1 MSSDLRIEL
10 LEHRVRE
17 LQTAVAA
24 IIQHL
29 GIEER
34 VTEVERA
41 RLEEMRRAGE
51 REAPTE
57 RLVELYGAHL
67 HTQ

>member
-1 MSSDLRIEL
+1 MISDLRIEL

-29 GIEER
+29 GIEQQ

-41 RLEEMRRAGE
+41 PLEEIRRVLAYLF
-51 REAPTE
+51 RIQI
-57 RLVELYGAHL
+57 LL
-67 HTQ
+67 

>member
-1 MSSDLRIEL
+1 MISDLRIEL

-29 GIEER
+29 GIEQQ

-41 RLEEMRRAGE
+41 PVEEIRQVLAYLFRIQI
-51 REAPTE
+51 
-57 RLVELYGAHL
+57 LL
-67 HTQ
+67 

>member
-1 MSSDLRIEL
+1 MISDLRIEL

-29 GIEER
+29 GIEQQ

-41 RLEEMRRAGE
+41 RLEEIRRVLAYLF
-51 REAPTE
+51 RIQI
-57 RLVELYGAHL
+57 LL
-67 HTQ
+67 